1 MTPFFETLLEDEMRS
16 SYIDYAMSVIV
27 GRALPDVRDGLKP
40 VQRRI
45 LYAMRELGLLPNK
58 PYRKSAT
65 VVGEV
70 IGKYHPHGDSA
81 VYDALV
87 RMAQDFSLRY
97 PLIQGQGNFGS
108 IYGDPPAAYRYTEA
122 RLSKIALELLQDIDE
137 DTVDFVPNFDGR
149 LKEPVVLPSK
159 IPNLIVNG
167 SSGIAVGLATNVPP
181 HNLGEVVDA
190 LVALIDNPSISIED
204 LMQYI
209 PGPDFPT
216 GAIIVGRE
224 GIRDAYL
231 TGRGRIVVRAK
242 VHFEEE
248 KNRTRIV
255 ITEVPYQ
262 VSTNTIIEKIAQLV
276 RNKKIQGIQDLR
288 DETDRRGIRIVI
300 EVKRGYDPNIVLNNL
315 YLHTPLQTTFGA
327 IMIALVDGEPKTLN
341 LKELLQHYILHREEV
356 ITRRTKF
363 RLDKAE
369 KRAHI
374 LEGFKKALSYID
386 EIIETIKKSDNQQ
399 EAKIALMERFQFSDA
414 QAQAILDMKLGN
426 LTKLDRDKIDKEYEE
441 LIKEIARL
449 KSILEN
455 KQLLYEEIKKE
466 LLEIKEK
473 YADKRR
479 TVIEDGEVGSLDVED
494 LIPREDVVITL
505 THLGYVKRTPVKNY
519 RSQNRGGV
527 GRSGVYTYEDDY
539 PIGVF
544 TCNTHDVLMAISNK
558 GRAFTFKA
566 YELPEASMKA
576 KGRSIKALLKLKEDE
591 KIIFMVPVE
600 SFHKEYYVVF
610 MSRHGYIKKTH
621 ISAYENARKNGII
634 AIKLRDDDEIV
645 DVTIT
650 NGERELV
657 VAKSSGYAVRFS
669 ESDVRPTARDTQGV
683 KGIALSSG
691 EWVVSMAVN
700 KPGRVL
706 LAVTEHGYG
715 KRLDP
720 EDIRKTK
727 RGAKGVRII
736 KITHKTGKLVRLRA
750 IGDDDHVILLTK
762 SGTVIRLKAEEIKK
776 LGRNAMGV
784 RLMKVKEDDEII
796 DVDIIEEK
804 DYVKEG
810 EMF

>member
-1 MTPFFETLLEDEMRS
+1 MTPFFDTLLEDEMRS

-45 LYAMRELGLLPNK
+45 LYAMRELGLFPNK
-58 PYRKSAT
+58 PFRKSAT

-97 PLIQGQGNFGS
+97 PLIEGQGNFGS

-122 RLSKIALELLQDIDE
+122 RLSKIAMEMLENIDE

-149 LKEPVVLPSK
+149 LKEPVVLPAK

-190 LVALIDNPSISIED
+190 LVALIDNPAITVDE
-204 LMQYI
+204 LMKFI

-231 TGRGRIVVRAK
+231 TGRGRIVVRAR

-248 KNRTRIV
+248 KNRTKIV

-341 LKELLQHYILHREEV
+341 LKELLQHYIAHRESV

-363 RLDKAE
+363 RLAKAE

-374 LEGFKKALSYID
+374 LEGFKKALSHID
-386 EIIETIKKSDNQQ
+386 EIVEIIKKSADQR
-399 EAKIALMERFQFSDA
+399 EAKQSLMMRFGFSDA
-414 QAQAILDMKLGN
+414 QAQAILDMKLGS
-426 LTKLDRDKIDKEYEE
+426 LTKLDRDKIDSEYEK

-449 KSILEN
+449 KSILES
-455 KQLLYEEIKKE
+455 KKLLYEEMKKE

-473 YADKRR
+473 YGDERR
-479 TVIEDGEVGSLDVED
+479 TVIEEREAESLDVED

-505 THLGYVKRTPVKNY
+505 THLGYVKRTPVKSY

-527 GRSGVYTYEDDY
+527 GRNGVFTYEDDY

-544 TCNTHDVLMAISNK
+544 TCNTHDTLMAISNK

-576 KGRSIKALLKLKEDE
+576 KGRSIKALLKLKDNE
-591 KIIFMVPVE
+591 KIIFMVPVR

-610 MSRHGYIKKTH
+610 MSRQGYIKKTH

-634 AIKLRDDDEIV
+634 AVKIRDDDEIV

-650 NGERELV
+650 NGKRELV
-657 VAKSSGYAVRFS
+657 VAKSSGFAVRFD
-669 ESDVRPTARDTQGV
+669 ENDVRPTARDTQGV
-683 KGIALSSG
+683 KGIALEAD
-691 EWVVSMAVN
+691 EWVVSMAIH
-700 KPGRVL
+700 KPGRDL
-706 LAVTEHGYG
+706 LAVTEFGYG
-715 KRLDP
+715 KRISP
-720 EDIRKTK
+720 EDIRKTR

-736 KITHKTGKLVRLRA
+736 RITPKTGKLVRLRA
-750 IGDDDHVILLTK
+750 IGPDDHVIFLTR
-762 SGTVIRLKAEEIKK
+762 SGTVIRLKAQEIKK
-776 LGRNAMGV
+776 LGRNAIGV
-784 RLMKVKEDDEII
+784 KLMKVKEDDEII

-804 DYVKEG
+804 GYVKEG
-810 EMF
+810 EIF